1 VSGTPRL
8 SSAAVRPLPALAD
21 DPARADL
28 GPLDWLD
35 AAIDGARVVAIGE
48 SAHFNAESY
57 RLRHLVL
64 RHLVERHGFT
74 AYAMESGFVE
84 GGAVDAWLGR
94 PAGTAGDADL
104 GAVLARGTTSLMGMF
119 TEQRRLLQWM
129 REAGARGTRV
139 RFYGVDTPGSN
150 VSLLPALDLV
160 EAYLAANDPQLR
172 IEPDVRDLAEA
183 TAASSVFVAQP
194 ALAAYANLPA
204 DRKDALTAGLSLL
217 LARLRARRPAHRRS
231 DAPDDEPATGTAFDV
246 VERALELA
254 IAWDAFRRDMTV
266 NVRDLAQADTVEW
279 ILRREQRVVL
289 AAHNAHVQRW
299 PTEFPGVLAPSTT
312 AGQHLDLR
320 LGRGYRVIGVTNGSG
335 RTLTGGPG
343 FLEGRFFDDLPAP
356 PPDTLDAVMAATH
369 DEPFGVDL
377 RALDATDRATL
388 AGVRTQR
395 SGPFLCPVDPLA
407 AYDVIMHLPHV
418 TEARPDPAAVDAA
431 PAEVAAVFRSRP
443 D

>member
-1 VSGTPRL
+1 
-8 SSAAVRPLPALAD
+8 
-21 DPARADL
+21 
-28 GPLDWLD
+28 
-35 AAIDGARVVAIGE
+35 
-48 SAHFNAESY
+48 
-57 RLRHLVL
+57 
-64 RHLVERHGFT
+64 
-74 AYAMESGFVE
+74 
-84 GGAVDAWLGR
+84 
-94 PAGTAGDADL
+94 
-104 GAVLARGTTSLMGMF
+104 MGMF

-129 REAGARGTRV
+129 REARARGTRV

-183 TAASSVFVAQP
+183 TAASSVFVAQA

-231 DAPDDEPATGTAFDV
+231 DAPNDEPATGTAFDV
-246 VERALELA
+246 VEHALELA
-254 IAWDAFRRDMTV
+254 IAWDAYRRDMTV
-266 NVRDLAQADTVEW
+266 NVRDLA
-279 ILRREQRVVL
+279 
-289 AAHNAHVQRW
+289 
-299 PTEFPGVLAPSTT
+299 
-312 AGQHLDLR
+312 
-320 LGRGYRVIGVTNGSG
+320 
-335 RTLTGGPG
+335 
-343 FLEGRFFDDLPAP
+343 
-356 PPDTLDAVMAATH
+356 VMVATH

-395 SGPFLCPVDPLA
+395 SGPFLCPIDPLA

-418 TEARPDPAAVDAA
+418 TAARPDPAAVDAA
-431 PAEVAAVFRSRP
+431 PADVAAVFRSRP